1 VALAPGTRLG
11 VYDVTAPI
19 GEGGMGQV
27 YRARDTK
34 LNRDVA
40 LKVLPDSFAS
50 DPDRLARFTREAQT
64 LASLNHPNIAHIHGL
79 EESGGVRALVME
91 LVEGED
97 LSQRIARGAIPI
109 DEALPIAKQIAD
121 ALEAAHE
128 QNIIH
133 RDLKPAN
140 IKVRADG
147 TVKVLDFGLAKAIE
161 PAVGSSPSMSMSPTM
176 MSPAQMSG
184 VGVILGTAAYMAPE
198 QARGR
203 TVDKRADIWA
213 FGMVLYEMVTGRRL
227 FTGDTISDVIAAV
240 LTKEPDL
247 SAVPKQWR
255 RLISRCLEKDLRKR
269 LRDIGDA
276 WLLLDNEDLP
286 INAAPRARNRFVWP
300 GALGAFVAGAVA
312 TWVAIASSGR
322 TAAPA
327 PVAFVEPPPPG
338 TQFLSAPM
346 PSPDG
351 RRLAWI
357 AVDAAGKA
365 RLWTREFGD
374 ASPHAVDGTDG
385 SMMAFWSPDS
395 LQLAFVAQAQV
406 RRITPGGG
414 PASLI
419 VAANPRSGVWLADG
433 DLLLA
438 VTGQGLMRVPA
449 TGGSLRPANGFASD
463 AFRNLRIDGL
473 DVSPD
478 GRCLLFNQFGG
489 ETGVYAARLDGTVKR
504 LLYPGEQSSAVFVGS
519 DLIVRQDAKVLVAQR
534 FNSTDMSLVGD
545 TFPVAQN
552 VGAYDFTGGASG
564 ALSFIVGAKDMSRLT
579 WFTRDGKAAGVAG
592 PEGEYTEVAISR
604 GGRWLGFVRKDP
616 ADGNVDVWL
625 QALPGG
631 APSRLTSDPDIDHLF
646 TISHDERDVAWE
658 AHAKGALNLMRRPVD
673 SSSPAQLVRLWGK
686 SGGPSDWSPDG
697 RVVLYHSDDGTNGSN
712 LWAVPMD
719 GSGDPVRLTQPGF
732 GSDDGQFS
740 PDGRWLAFIG
750 EATGE
755 KEVYV
760 QRVEGMKLVGG
771 PVRVSESGGQWPLW
785 RRDGAELL
793 FLNHGALMATEF
805 HGQSDRPVGAPRS
818 LFTIAGSGGGPFGFG
833 RSYAV
838 TPDGQR
844 FVAIVSATDPTPHPA
859 TVILHWRASINKK
872 P

>member
-1 VALAPGTRLG
+1 LALTPGTRLG

-19 GEGGMGQV
+19 GAGGMGQV

-40 LKVLPDSFAS
+40 LKILPDSFAN

-91 LVEGED
+91 LVEGDD
-97 LSQRIARGAIPI
+97 LSQRIALGAIPL
-109 DEALPIAKQIAD
+109 DEALPIGKQIAE

-128 QNIIH
+128 QGIVH

-140 IKVRADG
+140 IKIRADG

-161 PAVGSSPSMSMSPTM
+161 PAAGSSPRMSMSPTM

-213 FGMVLYEMVTGRRL
+213 FGVVLYEMVTGRRL

-255 RLISRCLEKDLRKR
+255 RLISRCVEKDLRKR

-276 WLLLDNEDLP
+276 WLLLDNEDFP
-286 INAAPRARNRFVWP
+286 VDAAPRARNRLVWP
-300 GALGAFVAGAVA
+300 WALGALVAGAVA
-312 TWVAIASSGR
+312 TWVAIASSGP
-322 TAAPA
+322 TVAAVPM
-327 PVAFVEPPPPG
+327 AFVEPPPPG
-338 TQFLSAPM
+338 TQFLGAPM

-365 RLWTREFGD
+365 RMWTRELGD

-385 SMMAFWSPDS
+385 IMMAFWSPDS

-433 DLLLA
+433 DILLA

-449 TGGSLRPANGFASD
+449 TGGSLRPANGFTSD

-473 DVSPD
+473 DASPD

-545 TFPVAQN
+545 AFPVAQD
-552 VGAYDFTGGASG
+552 VGAYHFTGGANG

-579 WFTRDGKAAGVAG
+579 WFTRDGKAAGMAG

-658 AHAKGALNLMRRPVD
+658 AHAKGTLNLMRRPVD
-673 SSSPAQLVRLWGK
+673 SSSPAQLVRPWGK

-697 RVVLYHSDDGTNGSN
+697 RVVLYHSDDGTSGSN

-719 GSGDPVRLTQPGF
+719 RSANPVRLTQPGF
-732 GSDDGQFS
+732 SNDDGQFS

-760 QRVEGMKLVGG
+760 QRVESMKLVGG

-785 RRDGAELL
+785 RRDGTEL
-793 FLNHGALMATEF
+793 FFMNRGAIMATEF

-818 LFTIAGSGGGPFGFG
+818 LFTIPGSGGGPFGFG

-859 TVILHWRASINKK
+859 TVILNWRARINKK

>member
-1 VALAPGTRLG
+1 LALTPGTRLG
-11 VYDVTAPI
+11 PYEITAQI
-19 GEGGMGQV
+19 GAGGMGEV
-27 YRARDTK
+27 YRATDSHLKRS
-34 LNRDVA
+34 VA
-40 LKVLPDSFAS
+40 IKVLPAS
-50 DPDRLARFTREAQT
+50 VAGDADRLARFQREAEV
-64 LASLNHPNIAHIHGL
+64 LAALNHPNIAAIYGL
-79 EESGGVRALVME
+79 EKTADFTALVME

-97 LSQRIARGAIPI
+97 LSVLIARGAIPLG
-109 DEALPIAKQIAD
+109 DALPIAKQIAD

-128 QNIIH
+128 QGIIH

-140 IKVRADG
+140 IKVRPDG
-147 TVKVLDFGLAKAIE
+147 TVKVLDFGLAKAME
-161 PAVGSSPSMSMSPTM
+161 PAAGSSPSVSVSPTLTTHAM
-176 MSPAQMSG
+176 TQGGM
-184 VGVILGTAAYMAPE
+184 ILGTVAYMAPE

-213 FGMVLYEMVTGRRL
+213 FGVVLYEMVTGRRL

-247 SAVPKQWR
+247 SAGPRQWR

-276 WLLLDNEDLP
+276 WLLLDNEDFP
-286 INAAPRARNRFVWP
+286 VDAAPRASHRRVWP
-300 GALGAFVAGAVA
+300 WALGAFVVGAVA
-312 TWVAIASSGR
+312 TSIAVAFTGR
-322 TAAPA
+322 TAAQV

-338 TQFLSAPM
+338 TRFLSVPM

-357 AVDAAGKA
+357 AVDGSGKA
-365 RLWTREFGD
+365 RLWTREVGD
-374 ASPHAVDGTDG
+374 VSPHAVDGTDG
-385 SMMAFWSPDS
+385 LRMAFWSPDS
-395 LQLAFVAQAQV
+395 LQLAFVAQGQL
-406 RRITPGGG
+406 RRVAPGGG

-419 VAANPRSGVWLADG
+419 VAANPHSGVWLADG
-433 DLLLA
+433 DILLA

-449 TGGSLRPANGFASD
+449 TGGSLRPAAGFASD

-473 DVSPD
+473 NVSPD
-478 GRCLLFNQFGG
+478 GRCLLFIQFGG
-489 ETGVYAARLDGTVKR
+489 ETGVYAARLDGTVRR
-504 LLYPGEQSSAVFVGS
+504 LLYPGEHSSTVFVGS
-519 DLIVRQDAKVLVAQR
+519 DLIVRQTATVLVAQR

-545 TFPVAQN
+545 AFPVAQN
-552 VGAYDFTGGASG
+552 VGADDFTGGASG
-564 ALSFIVGAKDMSRLT
+564 ALSFIAGARDMSRLT
-579 WFTRDGKAAGVAG
+579 WFTRDGKVAGLAG

-631 APSRLTSDPDIDHLF
+631 APSRLTSDPDVDHLF
-646 TISHDERDVAWE
+646 TISHGERDVVWE
-658 AHAKGALNLMRRPVD
+658 AHAKGTLNLMRRPAD

-686 SGGPSDWSPDG
+686 AGGPVDWSPDG
-697 RVVLYHSDDGTNGSN
+697 RVVLYQSQDGTSGSN

-740 PDGRWLAFIG
+740 PDGLWLAFSG
-750 EATGE
+750 WATGQ

-760 QRVEGMKLVGG
+760 QRVEGVKLVGG

-785 RRDGAELL
+785 RRDGAEL
-793 FLNHGALMATEF
+793 FFMNSGVLMATEF
-805 HGQSDRPVGAPRS
+805 HGQSDRPVGAPRP
-818 LFTIAGSGGGPFGFG
+818 LFTIAGSGGGPLEFG

-844 FVAIVSATDPTPHPA
+844 VIAIVSATDPTPHPA
-859 TVILHWRASINKK
+859 SVILNWRAALEKRR
-872 P
+872 